1 MFLFYWP
8 YWRYKILNNFI
19 ENVQV
24 TMDIMKSNVNNK
36 TNGYTTA
43 IQRKLKF
50 RVFTNK
56 QRRRKLQVK
65 SIASHLRTTIIDSFS
80 F

>member
-1 MFLFYWP
+1 
-8 YWRYKILNNFI
+8 
-19 ENVQV
+19 
-24 TMDIMKSNVNNK
+24 MKSNVNNK

-65 SIASHLRTTIIDSFS
+65 SIASHLRTTIID
-80 F
+80 